1 MTHHEPAN
9 RTTMKADMSE
19 PAPPPAPEP
28 DAPHVKTVLRLAA
41 AMQRHA
47 LLVAVPVAVISAVA
61 AVVLR
66 GTSGLVGALIGIVLG
81 LTAGLIT
88 TAVMRGTART
98 SPAGVMIGAM
108 ASLAGKILLLMLF
121 LVAFRGTTLF
131 DNRAFAFTLLA
142 VTIAWIAGEVV
153 GFVRAKVPVLDL

>member
-1 MTHHEPAN
+1 VT
-9 RTTMKADMSE
+9 
-19 PAPPPAPEP
+19 APEP
-28 DAPHVKTVLRLAA
+28 DAPHVRTVLRLAA

-47 LLVAVPVAVISAVA
+47 LLLAVPVAVLAAVLAVA
-61 AVVLR
+61 LR
-66 GTSGLVGALIGIVLG
+66 GMPGLVGAVIGAVLG
-81 LTAGLIT
+81 LVAGAVSTL
-88 TAVMRGTART
+88 VMRGTART

-153 GFVRAKVPVLDL
+153 GFVRAKAPVLDL

>member
-1 MTHHEPAN
+1 
-9 RTTMKADMSE
+9 MSE
-19 PAPPPAPEP
+19 PATPEPAAPEP

-47 LLVAVPVAVISAVA
+47 LLIAVPVAVISAVA

-66 GTSGLVGALIGIVLG
+66 GTAGLVGALIGIVLG
-81 LTAGLIT
+81 LVAGLIT

-108 ASLAGKILLLMLF
+108 TSLAGKILLLMLF

-153 GFVRAKVPVLDL
+153 GFVRAKAPVLDL